1 MISDE
6 QVKKVLDLP
15 RSESDS
21 LNPFYFK
28 KISLKHVEIDKEI
41 ILKFRLANE
50 LTKLKIKEKYGTD
63 ALIKVFERLDTTVI
77 LDICF
82 ELLTAESRKEI
93 ALIGFTDCDEDGNE
107 EQVDIPPKDKFKML
121 FVSDTK
127 SIMEILD
134 MFLSIYGYTKDQLKL
149 LFGEEEKVK
158 KKANP

>member
-15 RSESDS
+15 RTEAQS

-28 KISLKHVEIDKEI
+28 KINLNHVEIDQEL

-82 ELLTAESRKEI
+82 EFLTAESRREI
-93 ALIGFTDCDEDGNE
+93 AAIKFSDCDEDGVE
-107 EQVDIPPKDKFKML
+107 KQVEISTKDKFKML

-127 SIMEILD
+127 SMMEILD
-134 MFLSIYGYTKDQLKL
+134 MFLSIYGYTKDQLKI

-158 KKANP
+158 KKVKP